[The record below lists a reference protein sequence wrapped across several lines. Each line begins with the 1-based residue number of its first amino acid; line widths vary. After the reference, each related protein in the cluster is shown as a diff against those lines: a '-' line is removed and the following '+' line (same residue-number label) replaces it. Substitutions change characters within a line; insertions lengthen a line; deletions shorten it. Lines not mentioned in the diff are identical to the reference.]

1 MSRGLSSTSIEPVLS
16 REPRRTSSCCSNDST
31 EENTDGHLILSPVK
45 SSKTVKICTLCGLY
59 KGFRIRRHVCITLC
73 IMIVLLILLLGILI
87 VLYVIVPAI
96 IRSTIA
102 KAQLDFR
109 SVNIE
114 QIENDR
120 FHLRAQLE
128 LSHTGS
134 LPATILPPLII
145 NVDNVGT
152 VVHNE
157 SISITGDTTNP
168 TVIPINSPFIVSDM
182 KAFRNFSRSLIFEP
196 NVVWHLKAEATIRP
210 ISGHMLSY
218 SKIPFNKEVTLGA
231 LNSLPNVSIDS
242 ISLIRSDAHRV
253 IIDLTIK
260 ITNPSIFSIDL
271 GQLYFSLQY
280 NNWSIGYVESTSEN
294 ITIHPGEN
302 AIQFF
307 GELQSVSSESYNAL
321 ATVIQNF
328 LTGQT
333 SKVEA
338 LAGPN
343 ATSYPLLAAGII
355 GLSLNV
361 DMPPFNEQLIASL
374 VFNSM
379 SLIPSTNKK
388 NVMLSA
394 SITIKINSPLGQKS
408 PLDIQMMNMNVFLLY
423 EDDSVGMLNVSQAPV
438 KQLDA
443 ITYEAQFNNKYLSLT
458 DTGATY
464 EKFAQNFIRANKTYP
479 TTFRIIGVASIVGSF
494 ALGPLNIDGI
504 VVKNNVSL
512 VGLDGLNNVQ
522 VDGISVDG
530 EQGSALRLSINATI
544 NNSGVTEVQLQNFSL
559 HLAERESGTILGE
572 VPIDVLAIRPGSNSV
587 ALNGLLAPSR
597 ETDLPVIGKFF
608 SAYLNGQTQ
617 PVTLFHNQSSV
628 QNATAMDLTISG
640 LSMKANLNGIETK
653 LIRQV
658 NVLNFGIEFD
668 SVHVDKVYI
677 TGQLSVLF
685 ELPSNVHMTFK
696 VLRTSINFTIRSNDE
711 ASIGQ
716 MILRDLPVKHNQT
729 TNEILMSFNKQELIV
744 LNDKLFQEFAA
755 NLVLTTNVSIMIEG
769 LAAALA
775 EVRIGNI
782 TLSNIPIDDTL
793 HLVGYDQF
801 DNGLLTIDNIDLI
814 GAISSHALAL
824 RVQTQIINPSVVNI
838 LNGGRLSLDL
848 CDIIDGKS
856 LGLINIDPFYLQPQG
871 NITLL
876 DAEGIFNITKQN
888 AALAQEFISH
898 MISGI
903 DNQVELRGRLEDNST
918 GTSIPLLSLAIAG
931 LRIHTR
937 VPGLSGKKTLVPE
950 IILKKLTAAEIIG
963 IPLGLVKTL
972 LTRIRI
978 VNPFSTPLVILNMS
992 MRADFGPIVDEDQ
1005 QVGNVNSNTSLTIDS
1020 HQELISPYLTVKLS
1034 GKLSTLAAL
1043 LVPLLAG
1050 DAHLSLSGTID
1061 VSIGGD
1067 FVLTELP
1074 LTVLNVTTDQEHSR

>member
-1 MSRGLSSTSIEPVLS
+1 MNRDLSSTSIEPVLS
-16 REPRRTSSCCSNDST
+16 GEPPRTSSCNSNDSA
-31 EENTDGHLILSPVK
+31 EGNTDGYLTLSPAK
-45 SSKTVKICTLCGLY
+45 SSKTIKICTLCGRY
-59 KGFRIRRHVCITLC
+59 KGFRMRRHVFIALC
-73 IMIVLLILLLGILI
+73 IMIVLLILLLGILV
-87 VLYVIVPAI
+87 VLYAVVPEI
-96 IRSTIA
+96 IRSLIA
-102 KAQLDFR
+102 KAKLDFH

-134 LPATILPPLII
+134 LPASILPPLII
-145 NVDNVGT
+145 HVDDVGI

-157 SISITGDTTNP
+157 SISITGDAAGATI
-168 TVIPINSPFIVSDM
+168 IPISSPFIVSDM

-196 NVVWHLKAEATIRP
+196 NVVWHLKAKATIRP
-210 ISGHMLSY
+210 ISRHMLSY
-218 SKIPFNKEVTLGA
+218 SHIPFNKEVTLGA
-231 LNSLPNVSIDS
+231 LNRLPNVSIDS
-242 ISLIRSDAHRV
+242 LSLIRSDAHRV
-253 IIDLTIK
+253 LIDLIIK

-280 NNWSIGYVESTSEN
+280 NNWSIGYVESTSDN
-294 ITIHPGEN
+294 ITIHPSEN

-307 GELQSVSSESYNAL
+307 GELQSSSLESYVAL
-321 ATVIQNF
+321 STVIQNF

-361 DMPPFNEQLIASL
+361 DMPPFNQQLIVSL
-374 VFNSM
+374 IFNSM

-388 NVMLSA
+388 TVMLSA

-408 PLDIQMMNMNVFLLY
+408 PLNIQMMNMSVFLLY
-423 EDDSVGMLNVSQAPV
+423 KNDSVGMLDVSQAPV
-438 KQLDA
+438 KQLDI
-443 ITYEAQFNNKYLSLT
+443 ITYESEFNNKYLSLT

-464 EKFAQNFIRANKTYP
+464 EKFTQNFISANKTHLID
-479 TTFRIIGVASIVGSF
+479 FRVVGVASIVGSF
-494 ALGPLNIDGI
+494 ALGSLSIDGI
-504 VVKNNVSL
+504 TVENNVSL

-522 VDGISVDG
+522 VDSISIDG
-530 EQGSALRLSINATI
+530 EEEAALRLSINATI
-544 NNSGVTEVQLQNFSL
+544 NNPGVTEVQLRNFSL
-559 HLAERESGTILGE
+559 HMAEGENGTILGQI
-572 VPIDVLAIRPGSNSV
+572 PIDVLAIRPGNNSI

-608 SAYLNGQTQ
+608 SAYLNGETQ
-617 PVTLFHNQSSV
+617 QVTLFHDQSSV

-640 LSMKANLNGIETK
+640 LSMKANLDGIETE

-668 SVHVDKVYI
+668 SVHVNKVYI

-685 ELPSNVHMTFK
+685 ELPSNVHMTFRA
-696 VLRTSINFTIRSNDE
+696 LRTSINFTIRLNDE
-711 ASIGQ
+711 LCIGQ
-716 MILRDLPVKHNQT
+716 MILRDLPVEHNQT
-729 TNEILMSFNKQELIV
+729 TNELFMSFNKQELIV
-744 LNDKLFQEFAA
+744 LNDTLFKEFAA
-755 NLVLTTNVSIMIEG
+755 NLVLTTNVSIVIQG

-782 TLSNIPIDDTL
+782 TLSDIPINDTL
-793 HLVGYDQF
+793 HLVGYNQF
-801 DNGLLTIDNIDLI
+801 DNGLLNIDNIDII
-814 GAISSHALAL
+814 GAISSRALAL
-824 RVQTQIINPSVVNI
+824 QIRTQIINPSVVNI
-838 LNGGRLSLDL
+838 LNGGLLSLDL
-848 CDIIDGKS
+848 CDIISGKS
-856 LGLINIDPFYLQPQG
+856 LGLVNIDPFYLQPQG
-871 NITLL
+871 NITIL
-876 DAEGIFNITKQN
+876 DAEGIFNITEQN
-888 AALAQEFISH
+888 AAIAQEFISH

-937 VPGLSGKKTLVPE
+937 VPGLSGEKTLVPE
-950 IILKKLTAAEIIG
+950 IILKKLTAAEIFG

-972 LTRIRI
+972 LTRIRL
-978 VNPFSTPLVILNMS
+978 VNPFSTPLVILNMYI
-992 MRADFGPIVDEDQ
+992 RADFGPIVDEDL
-1005 QVGNVNSNTSLTIDS
+1005 QVGIVNYNTPLTIDS
-1020 HQELISPYLTVKLS
+1020 HQELITPYLTVQLS
-1034 GKLSTLAAL
+1034 GKLSTMVAL
-1043 LVPLLAG
+1043 LGPLLAG
-1050 DAHLSLSGTID
+1050 SAYLSLSGNID

-1067 FVLTELP
+1067 FILTELP